1 MAVGKNG
8 LVTALDVGSTKVCCF
23 IARPDGSGGMRVIG
37 IGHQIAKGMRA
48 GTVVDIDAAE
58 EAVRCRVVR
67 RLARRTWR
75 EGTRWCRR
83 SRGGGGRVL
92 VVSSWSTLLI
102 SPPCRPQSSTCI
114 PPPYAA
120 ASRNPDSPR

>member
-48 GTVVDIDAAE
+48 GTVRPSNEAADFSAADIQGSDKAILADGHLGFLPFSIFFS
-58 EAVRCRVVR
+58 RC
-67 RLARRTWR
+67 
-75 EGTRWCRR
+75 
-83 SRGGGGRVL
+83 
-92 VVSSWSTLLI
+92 SWG
-102 SPPCRPQSSTCI
+102 Q
-114 PPPYAA
+114 A
-120 ASRNPDSPR
+120 NH